1 MTYQSIKWI
10 VFTALAL
17 TVPAVFFL
25 VMVVMF
31 MPAVFFVAGIGYVIP
46 KLFAAGSVGES
57 MSFIVIMGV
66 HALIYAALYYGLSV
80 AIARALHLIRSQL
93 ARVIAVAAVCL
104 GLGSVTLFPVYG
116 AGGHGPTRWFTLV
129 EFLTDVNKSY
139 GTGSAQ
145 LVYGTAILL
154 LSVFLFFKMR
164 RGNRTQ
170 PGG

>member
-80 AIARALHLIRSQL
+80 AIARALHLIRSQV
-93 ARVIAVAAVCL
+93 ARVIAVAAVCM

-116 AGGHGPTRWFTLV
+116 AGGHGPMRWFTLV

-139 GTGSAQ
+139 GTGSVQ
-145 LVYGTAILL
+145 LVYGAAILL
-154 LSVFLFFKMR
+154 LAVFLFWKMR
-164 RGNRTQ
+164 RGNRVQ